1 MTQDT
6 QTNTIAAPQ
15 ARQIN
20 LEIHQKSGK
29 PMVAITGR
37 TFTIRKVL
45 WVMGGEWS
53 REQKVHLVPAHK
65 AVEAQELTNRVTATI
80 EATMAVAKAKREAL
94 GLPEPVRIPKVAETA
109 EQRAARRDEKRA
121 ANKAAFAAKR
131 AEQKSAT
138 VTDEQGDEE
147 QPPF

>member
-1 MTQDT
+1 MSDV

-29 PMVAITGR
+29 PFVAITGR

-53 REQKVHLVPAHK
+53 KEQKVHLVPAHK
-65 AVEAQELTNRVTATI
+65 AVEAQELANRVTATI

-94 GLPEPVRIPKVAETA
+94 GLPEPVRTPKVAETA
-109 EQRAARRDEKRA
+109 EQRQARRDEKRA

-131 AEQKSAT
+131 REANEEAPVIEAEL
-138 VTDEQGDEE
+138 E